1 MAKVN
6 GTNCSPCGAS
16 ILVTKLYP
24 NKGRMFCASCYEW
37 RFGTDPSKTDTRDEA

>member
-24 NKGRMFCASCYEW
+24 NKGKMWCASCYEW
-37 RFGTDPSKTDTRDEA
+37 RFGTDPSKTETRDEA